1 MERCVWWVF
10 IYPVAMHGPCGHVCA
25 RVAPFTWLL
34 PTTTLTSTRLLP
46 STAPNHHPNNNNNAA
61 TLPAQ
66 QMASHLTSPTDEQ
79 LQQAASHLTSPM
91 DKQWWWPAS
100 HLTSPT
106 DTTTTDGKP
115 PRQPDRQT
123 TTMDGKPPHQPNRW
137 MTMMDGDQ
145 AGQWMCHD
153 VQTVTTHVVVTV
165 CKFKWAPWVP
175 SLSPLFTWEPR
186 GHVAVGDMAGLLLL
200 TTLPT
205 PGLCPMSPLRASAC
219 RVAMGPF
226 I

>member
-34 PTTTLTSTRLLP
+34 PMTTLTSTRLLP
-46 STAPNHHPNNNNNAA
+46 STTPNHHPSNNDNAA

-66 QMASHLTSPTDEQ
+66 WTVSHLTSPTDER
-79 LQQAASHLTSPM
+79 LQQAASHLTSP
-91 DKQWWWPAS
+91 
-100 HLTSPT
+100 T
-106 DTTTTDGKP
+106 DTMTTDGKP
-115 PRQPDRQT
+115 PHQPDRRT
-123 TTMDGKPPHQPNRW
+123 TTMDGKPPHQPNRQ

-145 AGQWMCHD
+145 AGQWMCHN
-153 VQTVTTHVVVTV
+153 VQTVMTHVVVTV
-165 CKFKWAPWVP
+165 RKFKWAPWVP

-186 GHVAVGDMAGLLLL
+186 GHVAVGNMAGLLLL

-205 PGLCPMSPLRASAC
+205 PGLCPTSPLRASAC
-219 RVAMGPF
+219 RAAMGPF